1 MKNFSQSFKKFWA
14 DEEGATAIE
23 YGLLAALIAGVL
35 VASIGLIGT
44 NLNGVFGR
52 VAAALTAPT
61 P

>member
-52 VAAALTAPT
+52 VAAALAAPT